1 LANVR
6 LEKLGKKYGSLTVI
20 ESLDLAIANGE
31 FVSFVGPSG
40 CGKSTLLRMI
50 CGIEPISS
58 GRILINDIVAN
69 DMSPRDR
76 GVSMVFQ
83 SYALYPHMTVR
94 DNMGYA
100 LKLMK
105 LQKSEIARK
114 VIEAADILRI
124 GHLLDRYPRQ
134 LSGGQRQRVA
144 IGRAITRQPE
154 VFLFDEPLSNV
165 DAALRVE
172 MRAEIARLASTLRTT
187 MIYVT
192 HDQTEAMTL
201 SDRIVVLDSGV
212 IQQVAAP
219 LGLYHNPV
227 NRFVAAFIG
236 SPRINFVPGRIRA
249 DDPTRFTPDKVPD
262 CHLKLATPTDQMP
275 AGGVELGIRPEHLT
289 PTDEG
294 DNTLAGRVA
303 IVERL
308 GVDTYAHIDS
318 PASDRP
324 IIVRVAGNA
333 AVKPGDQLR
342 LRPEM
347 TRAHIFSENGLRISP
362 DQAN

>member
-1 LANVR
+1 VATVR
-6 LEKLGKKYGSLTVI
+6 LEKLGKKYGPLTVI
-20 ESLDLAIANGE
+20 ESLDLAIADGE

-58 GRILINDIVAN
+58 GRILINDVVAN
-69 DMSPRDR
+69 DLSPRDR

-100 LKLMK
+100 LKLTK
-105 LQKSEIARK
+105 LPKGEIARK
-114 VIEAADILRI
+114 VNQAADILRI

-201 SDRIVVLDSGV
+201 SDRIVVLDGGE

-227 NRFVAAFIG
+227 NRFVAGFIG
-236 SPRINFVPGRIRA
+236 SPRINFVTGRAGA
-249 DDPTRFTPDKVPD
+249 DDPTRFTPDKAPE
-262 CHLKLATPTDQMP
+262 CHLRLSTSNGPMP
-275 AGGVELGIRPEHLT
+275 AGTVELGIRPEHLT
-289 PTDEG
+289 PTDEAG
-294 DNTLAGRVA
+294 AALAGRVA

-308 GVDTYAHIDS
+308 GVDSYAHVDS

-324 IIVRVAGNA
+324 IIVRLAGNA
-333 AVKPGDQLR
+333 AVKPGDTLR
-342 LRPEM
+342 LKPDM
-347 TRAHIFSENGLRISP
+347 NHAHLFSEDGRRISP
-362 DQAN
+362 DRAS